1 MTERPIE
8 KCYWVVPGKL
18 VAGEHPQNSDSIRKI
33 EDAGIVSFIDLTE
46 EDKHAP
52 YDRWLETAE
61 YQRFPIRDYD
71 VPESNEH
78 TIAILD
84 LIDDNLRNN
93 RPTYIHCYGGRG
105 RTGTIIGC
113 WLARQGH
120 RGEDALRKLRELW
133 AHNPKSKRGLQTPET
148 PEQEQYIVEWKE

>member
-8 KCYWVVPGKL
+8 KSYWAKDGIL
-18 VAGEHPQNSDSIRKI
+18 LAGEYPKSAASIKAL

-46 EDKHAP
+46 GAYEP
-52 YDRWLETAE
+52 YDHLLENAD
-61 YQRFPIRDYD
+61 RRHFPINDYD
-71 VPESNEH
+71 VPKSKEH
-78 TIAILD
+78 TIAILNR
-84 LIDDNLRNN
+84 IDHNMRNN

-113 WLARQGH
+113 WLARRGH
-120 RGEDALRKLRELW
+120 QGEDALKKLRELW
-133 AHNPKSKRGLQTPET
+133 AQNPKSKRGLQTPET